1 MSEAI
6 VPSLLAASA
15 PFCVGVESLMMSGNL
30 EMICGRHF
38 KFTKPVLMP
47 QASRRVHQP
56 TAQITQPPNQKIA
69 ILIIP

>member
-15 PFCVGVESLMMSGNL
+15 PFCVGVESLMMSGKL

-47 QASRRVHQP
+47 QVS
-56 TAQITQPPNQKIA
+56 TF
-69 ILIIP
+69 L